1 MRLGLTSNS
10 EIIDKFSLVDSYQ
23 DMPQSELCSYCYIE
37 KHRVMQS
44 SPYSVYQRDQFYR
57 NRLEYIYATC
67 PGASGPAAIRPLP
80 IAQPPKEPLSCFTD
94 SIYTTKAGDTCDSI
108 AQRHSV
114 SSAFL
119 QMGNPDSL
127 YNCTDVTPGLDLCIP
142 LTCDTLYILQANDT
156 CLSIEIKQNRD
167 LGTVKKYNSW
177 IDYWCDNL
185 QTTTWIHGHTL
196 CLSPQGGIFNT
207 TDPIPGVVVAPGSS
221 TGYTGRVIPA
231 PANATVADGTTLYCG
246 RWFEVSDA
254 EASCASVC
262 TQNGITIDLFR
273 AVNPSI
279 AGDGVE
285 SCSGLLKT
293 GVTYCVGP
301 IYGWDSVEEVAA

>member
-1 MRLGLTSNS
+1 
-10 EIIDKFSLVDSYQ
+10 
-23 DMPQSELCSYCYIE
+23 
-37 KHRVMQS
+37 
-44 SPYSVYQRDQFYR
+44 
-57 NRLEYIYATC
+57 
-67 PGASGPAAIRPLP
+67 
-80 IAQPPKEPLSCFTD
+80 
-94 SIYTTKAGDTCDSI
+94 
-108 AQRHSV
+108 
-114 SSAFL
+114 
-119 QMGNPDSL
+119 MGNPDSL

-156 CLSIEIKQNRD
+156 CLSIEIKQNLN

-221 TGYTGRVIPA
+221 TGYTSQVIPA
-231 PANATVADGTTLYCG
+231 PANATVANGTTPYCG

-262 TQNGITIDLFR
+262 LQNRITIDLFR

-285 SCSGLLKT
+285 SCSGCCRR
-293 GVTYCVGP
+293 G
-301 IYGWDSVEEVAA
+301 